1 MGQGAHAPRSG
12 WQFAV
17 VAFCFSLAASFCTGQ
32 EATLDKPMGQG
43 ADAPRSERQL
53 TLPKIVVAIPLAI
66 EIGIPVKLTLRGHLL
81 DQATEVKVGTGDLKA
96 EIVSKGKAAVPQ
108 NYDAKRVGETQVE
121 LKLTLPAETESGR
134 LPVVVVTADGA
145 SILYEIVVGKADE
158 LIPEKEPNDGFKTAQ
173 PITIGKTVVGTIH
186 DQRNVDVFEIKGE
199 AGQKVTIRAVAQ
211 QAGSL
216 MDPFLTLYDGA
227 GQVVAGVD
235 DNDGRD
241 AKIEVTLPKSG
252 SYFVTVQDAND
263 AGGPHFVYLL
273 KVTP

>member
-1 MGQGAHAPRSG
+1 
-12 WQFAV
+12 
-17 VAFCFSLAASFCTGQ
+17 
-32 EATLDKPMGQG
+32 MGQG

-53 TLPKIVVAIPLAI
+53 TLPKIVVAVPLAI
-66 EIGIPVKLTLRGHLL
+66 EIGVPVKLTLRGHLL

-121 LKLTLPAETESGR
+121 LKLTLPSETESGR

-145 SILYEIVVGKADE
+145 SVPYEIVVGKADE

>member
-17 VAFCFSLAASFCTGQ
+17 LAICFSLAASYCIAQ
-32 EATLDKPMGQG
+32 EAK
-43 ADAPRSERQL
+43 SEK
-53 TLPKIVVAIPLAI
+53 LPKIIVAIPLAI
-66 EIGIPVKLTLRGHLL
+66 ETGVPIKLTLRGHLL
-81 DQATEVKVGTGDLKA
+81 DQITEVKVGTAELKA

-121 LKLTLPAETESGR
+121 LKFTLPPETPSGGVS
-134 LPVVVVTADGA
+134 LVAVNADGA
-145 SILYEIVVGKADE
+145 SVPYEIVVAKGDE
-158 LIPEKEPNDGFKTAQ
+158 LIQEKEPNDGFKTAQ
-173 PITIGKTVVGTIH
+173 PISIGKTLVGTIH

-199 AGQKVTIRAVAQ
+199 AGQKLTISTVAQ

-216 MDPFLTLYDGA
+216 MDPFLTLYDNA
-227 GQVVAGVD
+227 GQVVVGVD

-252 SYFVTVQDAND
+252 SYYIAVQDAND

-273 KVTP
+273 KVTQ